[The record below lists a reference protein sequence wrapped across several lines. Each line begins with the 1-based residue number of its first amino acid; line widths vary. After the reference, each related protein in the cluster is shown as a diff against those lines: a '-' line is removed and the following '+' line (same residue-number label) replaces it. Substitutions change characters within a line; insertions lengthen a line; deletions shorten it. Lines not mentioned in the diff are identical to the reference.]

1 METSKAYNIY
11 KFLFIFFRYIYNFKV
26 YIVLKYLKIRILSI
40 FGKGETIKLKY
51 IFIVSMI
58 IGSVLLAGCTSEG
71 GDGSGGYSSSNEQQH
86 HTDLLFD
93 KSYQFTGKHYEN
105 KLIDST
111 YSVPAGDYKIV
122 KINIDTKDTSN
133 YRIYG
138 TMEETTGNDIYF
150 TAVGY
155 MSGISVEH
163 TNSENYVES
172 YSFNINPISED
183 TIEFYLDNR
192 KSWFT
197 NKLPRLTVYEEYDK
211 YEKYKEIPISI
222 VPKGEDYAVRGTLT
236 VNSGVE
242 GVLFM
247 VLDTKPEDITNN
259 DNNHIIV
266 SNIPSYERNIQLKNN
281 NAYSFEFTPTN
292 GGTYYFLIANKNQ
305 EYMDGQK
312 LTEIQLKNPFELS
325 VYEEYDQ

>member
-1 METSKAYNIY
+1 MLV
-11 KFLFIFFRYIYNFKV
+11 F
-26 YIVLKYLKIRILSI
+26 
-40 FGKGETIKLKY
+40 
-51 IFIVSMI
+51 
-58 IGSVLLAGCTSEG
+58 SVLLAGCVDE
-71 GDGSGGYSSSNEQQH
+71 SGGSSEYSSNAQAQNVYVPQH
-86 HTDLLFD
+86 YNNLLSSD
-93 KSYQFTGKHYEN
+93 SYQFSAQHYN
-105 KLIDST
+105 NLLDDNT
-111 YSVPAGDYKIV
+111 YSVSAGEYEDVPLYLDPEGK
-122 KINIDTKDTSN
+122 NN
-133 YRIYG
+133 YMVYG
-138 TMEETTGNDIYF
+138 TMTETTKSTDGVRFIVQGPGD
-150 TAVGY
+150 TV
-155 MSGISVEH
+155 
-163 TNSENYVES
+163 YVDTRDEVRS
-172 YSFNINPISED
+172 YSFSFHPTEAG
-183 TIEFYLDNR
+183 TYYFYLDNR

-305 EYMDGQK
+305 EYMNGQK